1 MTTITRGVRNNNP
14 GNIRHS
20 ANEWQGKSALQPDG
34 AFVTFDGPEWGI
46 RAMHK
51 VLQSYQ
57 RAGKRTIAAMI
68 GAWAPEV
75 DHNNTG
81 VYVAK
86 VAAAVGVAPTVPV
99 DVMDYAVAGKMIPAM
114 IAVECAGYVYP
125 RAVVDE
131 GLRRAG
137 VVVPATSF
145 APAPMPAAPAS
156 SPPRP
161 AGLLAWLFSLLG
173 RRT

>member
-1 MTTITRGVRNNNP
+1 MTTRGVRNNNP

-20 ANEWQGKSALQPDG
+20 KDDWQGKAAVQVDQS
-34 AFVTFDGPEWGI
+34 FVTFDGPEWGI

-57 RAGKRTIAAMI
+57 RSGKMTIAAMI
-68 GAWAPEV
+68 GTWAPAA
-75 DHNNTG
+75 DHNDTG
-81 VYVAK
+81 VYVAR

-99 DVMDYAVAGKMIPAM
+99 NVMDYAIAGKMIPAM
-114 IAVECAGYVYP
+114 IAVECAGYAYP

-145 APAPMPAAPAS
+145 APAPVPAAPTS

-161 AGLLAWLFSLLG
+161 AGLRAWLFSLLG
-173 RRT
+173 WRT